1 MLEEPL
7 WGTIFNFEE
16 ITLMC
21 SLFRVCSQLVQ
32 TWAEFV
38 QNGTE
43 CVKKVNV
50 CFLSYVSYNFYVER
64 KLLHNFYFLVSC
76 PCLLGIAHMHFIA
89 NSYKRFSKT
98 TSTSPRQQV
107 PLRFSHVYTYKY
119 KKCIQM
125 FNFQKN
131 SFKSVHQCN
140 KKLWPFK
147 VFIFSAHSTGT
158 IDALFEFY
166 LFICIYTTEAM
177 Y

>member
-1 MLEEPL
+1 
-7 WGTIFNFEE
+7 
-16 ITLMC
+16 MC
-21 SLFRVCSQLVQ
+21 
-32 TWAEFV
+32 
-38 QNGTE
+38 
-43 CVKKVNV
+43 
-50 CFLSYVSYNFYVER
+50 SYNFFVER

-107 PLRFSHVYTYKY
+107 PLKY

-177 Y
+177 FDLSFKSVHRCNQELWSFYVFHCFSSFNWNQWQRDWFLFQQIISKL